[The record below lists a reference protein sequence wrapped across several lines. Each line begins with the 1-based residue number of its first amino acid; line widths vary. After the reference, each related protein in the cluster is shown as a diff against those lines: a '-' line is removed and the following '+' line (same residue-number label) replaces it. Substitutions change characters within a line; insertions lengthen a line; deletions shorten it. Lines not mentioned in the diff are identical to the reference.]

1 MAYKRVKKDKKP
13 FIFTVVGLSLLIL
26 ISSQSETLSQTGSNL
41 ANTIL
46 RPIEKVTY
54 SISSAMIEQL
64 ERTIGSKETRE
75 QVLKLEADNRSL
87 VMENARLLAT
97 INREEFLKDEA
108 IATKGTENKYIKAK
122 LINTDVNSMTTHF
135 TIDKGAVD
143 GIEKN
148 DIILQAIGDSKF
160 YTGLVG
166 KVTEVYKTTA
176 RVETINSNEN
186 DVSFVNANSG
196 DYGVIDIFN
205 KNTIQGFMID
215 LESKIN
221 EKDILLTSGLGG
233 IYPYGIYIGRVA
245 TVTMSEDSLRK
256 NITIKS
262 PVDFTH
268 LYRVLVLKHDATYSI
283 DKKPVTKEKKQRR
296 GKFMNKFKS
305 FLILLISFILQTSI
319 FAKIDILG
327 ANINILIPATI
338 ALSQILPNKTGRIG
352 GLVVGLFEDFLFSS
366 LVGVR
371 ALSYYLI
378 GVVSSGEFIKVS
390 KDKQTGLIVCLIASV
405 FNFLLVNGIYYILER
420 V

>member
-1 MAYKRVKKDKKP
+1 MAYRRVKKDKKP

-26 ISSQSETLSQTGSNL
+26 ISSQTEALSKTGSNL
-41 ANTIL
+41 ASTVL
-46 RPIEKVTY
+46 KPIEKVTY
-54 SISSAMIEQL
+54 SISSAIIEQT

-87 VMENARLLAT
+87 VLENARLLAT
-97 INREEFLKDEA
+97 INREDFLKQEA
-108 IATKGTENKYIKAK
+108 EATNGSENKYIKAK

-135 TIDKGAVD
+135 SIDKGEVD

-148 DIILQAIGDSKF
+148 DIILQAVGDSKF

-196 DYGVIDIFN
+196 DYGVIDLFN
-205 KNTIQGFMID
+205 KNTIQGYMID

-233 IYPYGIYIGRVA
+233 IYPYGIYIGRVS

-262 PVDFTH
+262 PVDFSH
-268 LYRVLVLKHDATYSI
+268 LYRVLVLKHDSTYSP
-283 DKKPVTKEKKQRR
+283 DQKPVTKEKRQR
-296 GKFMNKFKS
+296 
-305 FLILLISFILQTSI
+305 
-319 FAKIDILG
+319 
-327 ANINILIPATI
+327 
-338 ALSQILPNKTGRIG
+338 
-352 GLVVGLFEDFLFSS
+352 E
-366 LVGVR
+366 
-371 ALSYYLI
+371 
-378 GVVSSGEFIKVS
+378 GEIH
-390 KDKQTGLIVCLIASV
+390 
-405 FNFLLVNGIYYILER
+405 E
-420 V
+420 

>member
-13 FIFTVVGLSLLIL
+13 FIFTVVGLILLIL
-26 ISSQSETLSQTGSNL
+26 ISSQTEALSKTGSNL
-41 ANTIL
+41 ASSVL
-46 RPIEKVTY
+46 KPIEKVTY
-54 SISSAMIEQL
+54 SISSAIIEQT

-87 VMENARLLAT
+87 VLENARLLAT
-97 INREEFLKDEA
+97 INREDFLKQEA
-108 IATKGTENKYIKAK
+108 AATNGSDNKYIKAK

-135 TIDKGAVD
+135 SIDKGEVD

-148 DIILQAIGDSKF
+148 DIILQAVGDSKF

-196 DYGVIDIFN
+196 DYGVIDLFN
-205 KNTIQGFMID
+205 KNTIQGYMID

-233 IYPYGIYIGRVA
+233 IYPYGIYIGRVS

-262 PVDFTH
+262 PVDFSH
-268 LYRVLVLKHDATYSI
+268 LYRVLVLKHDSTYSP
-283 DKKPVTKEKKQRR
+283 DQKPVTKEKRQR
-296 GKFMNKFKS
+296 
-305 FLILLISFILQTSI
+305 
-319 FAKIDILG
+319 
-327 ANINILIPATI
+327 
-338 ALSQILPNKTGRIG
+338 
-352 GLVVGLFEDFLFSS
+352 E
-366 LVGVR
+366 
-371 ALSYYLI
+371 
-378 GVVSSGEFIKVS
+378 GEIH
-390 KDKQTGLIVCLIASV
+390 
-405 FNFLLVNGIYYILER
+405 E
-420 V
+420 

>member
-26 ISSQSETLSQTGSNL
+26 ISSQTEALSKTGSNL
-41 ANTIL
+41 ASSVL

-54 SISSAMIEQL
+54 SISSAIIEQT

-87 VMENARLLAT
+87 VLENARLLAT
-97 INREEFLKDEA
+97 INREDFLKQEA
-108 IATKGTENKYIKAK
+108 EATNGSENKYIKAK

-135 TIDKGAVD
+135 SIDKGEVD

-148 DIILQAIGDSKF
+148 DIILQAVGDSKF

-196 DYGVIDIFN
+196 DYGVIDLFN
-205 KNTIQGFMID
+205 KNTIQGYMID

-233 IYPYGIYIGRVA
+233 IYPYGIYIGRVS

-262 PVDFTH
+262 PVDFSH
-268 LYRVLVLKHDATYSI
+268 LYRVLVLKHDSTYSP
-283 DKKPVTKEKKQRR
+283 DQKPVTKEKRQR
-296 GKFMNKFKS
+296 
-305 FLILLISFILQTSI
+305 
-319 FAKIDILG
+319 
-327 ANINILIPATI
+327 
-338 ALSQILPNKTGRIG
+338 
-352 GLVVGLFEDFLFSS
+352 E
-366 LVGVR
+366 
-371 ALSYYLI
+371 
-378 GVVSSGEFIKVS
+378 GEIH
-390 KDKQTGLIVCLIASV
+390 
-405 FNFLLVNGIYYILER
+405 E
-420 V
+420 

>member
-13 FIFTVVGLSLLIL
+13 FILTVVGLSLLIL
-26 ISSQSETLSQTGSNL
+26 ISSQTEGLSKTGSNL
-41 ANTIL
+41 ANSIFK
-46 RPIEKVTY
+46 PIEGMTY
-54 SISSAMIEQL
+54 SISSAIIEQI

-97 INREEFLKDEA
+97 INREEFLKEEA
-108 IATKGTENKYIKAK
+108 QATKGTDNKYIKAK

-135 TIDKGAVD
+135 NIDKGAVD

-148 DIILQAIGDSKF
+148 DIILQAVGDSKF

-166 KVTEVYKTTA
+166 KVTEVYQTTA
-176 RVETINSNEN
+176 RVETINSNKN

-205 KNTIQGFMID
+205 KNTIQGYMID

-233 IYPYGIYIGRVA
+233 IYPYGIYIGRVS

-262 PVDFTH
+262 PVDFSH
-268 LYRVLVLKHDATYSI
+268 LYRVLVLKHDSTYTI
-283 DKKPVTKEKKQRR
+283 DDRPVTKEKKQ
-296 GKFMNKFKS
+296 K
-305 FLILLISFILQTSI
+305 
-319 FAKIDILG
+319 
-327 ANINILIPATI
+327 
-338 ALSQILPNKTGRIG
+338 
-352 GLVVGLFEDFLFSS
+352 E
-366 LVGVR
+366 
-371 ALSYYLI
+371 
-378 GVVSSGEFIKVS
+378 GE
-390 KDKQTGLIVCLIASV
+390 
-405 FNFLLVNGIYYILER
+405 IYE
-420 V
+420 

>member
-13 FIFTVVGLSLLIL
+13 FIFTVVALSLLIL
-26 ISSQSETLSQTGSNL
+26 ISSQSETISQTGSNL

-97 INREEFLKDEA
+97 INREEFLKEEA
-108 IATKGTENKYIKAK
+108 LATKGTENEYIKAK
-122 LINTDVNSMTTHF
+122 LVNTDVNSMTTHF
-135 TIDKGAVD
+135 TIDKGQVD

-148 DIILQAIGDSKF
+148 DIILQAVGDSKF

-176 RVETINSNEN
+176 RVETINSNVN

-205 KNTIQGFMID
+205 KNTIQGYMID

-262 PVDFTH
+262 PVDFSH
-268 LYRVLVLKHDATYSI
+268 LYRVLVLKHDGTYSP
-283 DKKPVTKEKKQRR
+283 DKKPVTKEKKQ
-296 GKFMNKFKS
+296 
-305 FLILLISFILQTSI
+305 
-319 FAKIDILG
+319 
-327 ANINILIPATI
+327 
-338 ALSQILPNKTGRIG
+338 
-352 GLVVGLFEDFLFSS
+352 EE
-366 LVGVR
+366 
-371 ALSYYLI
+371 
-378 GVVSSGEFIKVS
+378 GE
-390 KDKQTGLIVCLIASV
+390 
-405 FNFLLVNGIYYILER
+405 IYE
-420 V
+420 

>member
-26 ISSQSETLSQTGSNL
+26 ISSQTEALSKTGSNL
-41 ANTIL
+41 ASTVL
-46 RPIEKVTY
+46 KPIEKVTY
-54 SISSAMIEQL
+54 SISSAIIEQT

-87 VMENARLLAT
+87 VLENARLLAT
-97 INREEFLKDEA
+97 INREDFLKQEA
-108 IATKGTENKYIKAK
+108 AATNGSDNKYIKAK

-135 TIDKGAVD
+135 SIDKGEVD

-148 DIILQAIGDSKF
+148 DIILQAVGDSKF

-196 DYGVIDIFN
+196 DYGVIDLFN
-205 KNTIQGFMID
+205 KNTIQGYMID

-233 IYPYGIYIGRVA
+233 IYPYGIYIGRVS

-262 PVDFTH
+262 PVDFSH
-268 LYRVLVLKHDATYSI
+268 LYRVLVLKHDSTYSP
-283 DKKPVTKEKKQRR
+283 DQKPVTKEKRQR
-296 GKFMNKFKS
+296 
-305 FLILLISFILQTSI
+305 
-319 FAKIDILG
+319 
-327 ANINILIPATI
+327 
-338 ALSQILPNKTGRIG
+338 
-352 GLVVGLFEDFLFSS
+352 E
-366 LVGVR
+366 
-371 ALSYYLI
+371 
-378 GVVSSGEFIKVS
+378 GEIH
-390 KDKQTGLIVCLIASV
+390 
-405 FNFLLVNGIYYILER
+405 E
-420 V
+420 

>member
-26 ISSQSETLSQTGSNL
+26 ISSQTEALSKTGSNL
-41 ANTIL
+41 ASSVL

-54 SISSAMIEQL
+54 SISSAIIEQT

-87 VMENARLLAT
+87 VLENARLLAT
-97 INREEFLKDEA
+97 INREDFLKQEA
-108 IATKGTENKYIKAK
+108 EATNGSENKYIKAK

-135 TIDKGAVD
+135 SIDKGEVD

-148 DIILQAIGDSKF
+148 DIILQAVGDSKF

-196 DYGVIDIFN
+196 DYGVIDLFN
-205 KNTIQGFMID
+205 KSTIQGYMID

-233 IYPYGIYIGRVA
+233 IYPYGIYIGRVS

-262 PVDFTH
+262 PVDFSH
-268 LYRVLVLKHDATYSI
+268 LYRVLVLKHDSTYSP
-283 DKKPVTKEKKQRR
+283 DQKPVTKEKRQR
-296 GKFMNKFKS
+296 
-305 FLILLISFILQTSI
+305 
-319 FAKIDILG
+319 
-327 ANINILIPATI
+327 
-338 ALSQILPNKTGRIG
+338 
-352 GLVVGLFEDFLFSS
+352 E
-366 LVGVR
+366 
-371 ALSYYLI
+371 
-378 GVVSSGEFIKVS
+378 GEIH
-390 KDKQTGLIVCLIASV
+390 
-405 FNFLLVNGIYYILER
+405 E
-420 V
+420 

>member
-26 ISSQSETLSQTGSNL
+26 ISSQTEALSKTGSNL
-41 ANTIL
+41 ASTVL
-46 RPIEKVTY
+46 KPIEKVTY
-54 SISSAMIEQL
+54 SISSAIIEQT

-87 VMENARLLAT
+87 VLENARLLAT
-97 INREEFLKDEA
+97 INREDFLKQEA
-108 IATKGTENKYIKAK
+108 AATNGSDNKYIKAK

-135 TIDKGAVD
+135 SIDKGEVD

-148 DIILQAIGDSKF
+148 DIILQAVGDSKF

-196 DYGVIDIFN
+196 DYGVIDLFN
-205 KNTIQGFMID
+205 KNTIQGYMID

-233 IYPYGIYIGRVA
+233 IYPYGIYIGRVS

-262 PVDFTH
+262 PVDFSH
-268 LYRVLVLKHDATYSI
+268 LYRVLVLKHDATYSP
-283 DKKPVTKEKKQRR
+283 DQKPVTKEKRQR
-296 GKFMNKFKS
+296 
-305 FLILLISFILQTSI
+305 
-319 FAKIDILG
+319 
-327 ANINILIPATI
+327 
-338 ALSQILPNKTGRIG
+338 
-352 GLVVGLFEDFLFSS
+352 E
-366 LVGVR
+366 
-371 ALSYYLI
+371 
-378 GVVSSGEFIKVS
+378 GEIH
-390 KDKQTGLIVCLIASV
+390 
-405 FNFLLVNGIYYILER
+405 E
-420 V
+420 

>member
-26 ISSQSETLSQTGSNL
+26 ISSQTEALSKTGSNL
-41 ANTIL
+41 ASTVL
-46 RPIEKVTY
+46 KPIEKVTY
-54 SISSAMIEQL
+54 SISSAIIEQT

-87 VMENARLLAT
+87 VLENARLLAT
-97 INREEFLKDEA
+97 INREDFLKQEA
-108 IATKGTENKYIKAK
+108 AATNGSDNKYIKAK

-135 TIDKGAVD
+135 SIDKGEVD

-148 DIILQAIGDSKF
+148 DIILQAVGDSKF

-205 KNTIQGFMID
+205 KNTIQGYMID

-233 IYPYGIYIGRVA
+233 IYPYGIYIGRVS

-262 PVDFTH
+262 PVDFSH
-268 LYRVLVLKHDATYSI
+268 LYRVLVLKHDSTYSP
-283 DKKPVTKEKKQRR
+283 DQKPVTKEKRQR
-296 GKFMNKFKS
+296 
-305 FLILLISFILQTSI
+305 
-319 FAKIDILG
+319 
-327 ANINILIPATI
+327 
-338 ALSQILPNKTGRIG
+338 
-352 GLVVGLFEDFLFSS
+352 E
-366 LVGVR
+366 
-371 ALSYYLI
+371 
-378 GVVSSGEFIKVS
+378 GEIH
-390 KDKQTGLIVCLIASV
+390 
-405 FNFLLVNGIYYILER
+405 E
-420 V
+420 

>member
-13 FIFTVVGLSLLIL
+13 FILTVVGLSLLIL
-26 ISSQSETLSQTGSNL
+26 ISSQTEGLSKTGSNL
-41 ANTIL
+41 ANSIFK
-46 RPIEKVTY
+46 PIEGVTY
-54 SISSAMIEQL
+54 SISSAIIEQI

-97 INREEFLKDEA
+97 INREEFLKEEA
-108 IATKGTENKYIKAK
+108 QATKGTDNKYIKAK

-135 TIDKGAVD
+135 NIDKGAVD

-148 DIILQAIGDSKF
+148 DIILQAVGDSKF

-166 KVTEVYKTTA
+166 KVTEVYQTTA

-205 KNTIQGFMID
+205 KNTIQGYMID

-233 IYPYGIYIGRVA
+233 IYPYGIYIGRVS

-262 PVDFTH
+262 PVDFSH
-268 LYRVLVLKHDATYSI
+268 LYRVLVLKHDSTYTI
-283 DKKPVTKEKKQRR
+283 DDKPVTKEKKQ
-296 GKFMNKFKS
+296 K
-305 FLILLISFILQTSI
+305 
-319 FAKIDILG
+319 
-327 ANINILIPATI
+327 
-338 ALSQILPNKTGRIG
+338 
-352 GLVVGLFEDFLFSS
+352 E
-366 LVGVR
+366 
-371 ALSYYLI
+371 
-378 GVVSSGEFIKVS
+378 GE
-390 KDKQTGLIVCLIASV
+390 
-405 FNFLLVNGIYYILER
+405 IYE
-420 V
+420 

>member
-26 ISSQSETLSQTGSNL
+26 ISSQTEALSKTGSNL
-41 ANTIL
+41 ASSIL

-54 SISSAMIEQL
+54 SISSAIIEQT

-87 VMENARLLAT
+87 VLENARLLAT
-97 INREEFLKDEA
+97 INREDFLKQEA
-108 IATKGTENKYIKAK
+108 EATNGSDNKYIKAK

-135 TIDKGAVD
+135 SIDKGEVD

-148 DIILQAIGDSKF
+148 DIILQAVGDSKF

-196 DYGVIDIFN
+196 DYGVIDLFN
-205 KNTIQGFMID
+205 KNTIQGYMID

-233 IYPYGIYIGRVA
+233 IYPYGIYIGRVS

-262 PVDFTH
+262 PVDFSH
-268 LYRVLVLKHDATYSI
+268 LYRVLVLKHDSTYSP
-283 DKKPVTKEKKQRR
+283 DQKPVTKEKRQR
-296 GKFMNKFKS
+296 
-305 FLILLISFILQTSI
+305 
-319 FAKIDILG
+319 
-327 ANINILIPATI
+327 
-338 ALSQILPNKTGRIG
+338 
-352 GLVVGLFEDFLFSS
+352 E
-366 LVGVR
+366 
-371 ALSYYLI
+371 
-378 GVVSSGEFIKVS
+378 GEIH
-390 KDKQTGLIVCLIASV
+390 
-405 FNFLLVNGIYYILER
+405 E
-420 V
+420 

>member
-26 ISSQSETLSQTGSNL
+26 ISSQSEALSKTGSNL
-41 ANTIL
+41 ASSVL
-46 RPIEKVTY
+46 KPIEKVTY
-54 SISSAMIEQL
+54 SISSAIIEQT

-87 VMENARLLAT
+87 VLENARLLAT
-97 INREEFLKDEA
+97 INREDFLKQEA
-108 IATKGTENKYIKAK
+108 AATNGSDNKYIKAK

-135 TIDKGAVD
+135 SIDKGEVD

-148 DIILQAIGDSKF
+148 DIILQAVGDSKF

-196 DYGVIDIFN
+196 DYGVIDLFN
-205 KNTIQGFMID
+205 KNTIQGYMID

-233 IYPYGIYIGRVA
+233 IYPYGIYIGRVS

-262 PVDFTH
+262 PVDFSH
-268 LYRVLVLKHDATYSI
+268 LYRVLVLKHDSTYSP
-283 DKKPVTKEKKQRR
+283 DQKPVTKEKRQR
-296 GKFMNKFKS
+296 
-305 FLILLISFILQTSI
+305 
-319 FAKIDILG
+319 
-327 ANINILIPATI
+327 
-338 ALSQILPNKTGRIG
+338 
-352 GLVVGLFEDFLFSS
+352 E
-366 LVGVR
+366 
-371 ALSYYLI
+371 
-378 GVVSSGEFIKVS
+378 GEIH
-390 KDKQTGLIVCLIASV
+390 
-405 FNFLLVNGIYYILER
+405 E
-420 V
+420 

>member
-26 ISSQSETLSQTGSNL
+26 ISSQTEALSKTGSNL
-41 ANTIL
+41 ASSVL
-46 RPIEKVTY
+46 KPIDKVTY
-54 SISSAMIEQL
+54 SISSAIIEQT

-87 VMENARLLAT
+87 VLENARLLAT
-97 INREEFLKDEA
+97 INREDFLKQEA
-108 IATKGTENKYIKAK
+108 AATNGSDNKYIKAK

-135 TIDKGAVD
+135 SIDKGEVD

-148 DIILQAIGDSKF
+148 DIILQAVGDSKF

-196 DYGVIDIFN
+196 DYGVIDLFN
-205 KNTIQGFMID
+205 KNTIQGYMID

-233 IYPYGIYIGRVA
+233 IYPYGIYIGRVS

-262 PVDFTH
+262 PVDFSH
-268 LYRVLVLKHDATYSI
+268 LYRVLVLKHDSTYSP
-283 DKKPVTKEKKQRR
+283 DQKPVTKEKRQR
-296 GKFMNKFKS
+296 
-305 FLILLISFILQTSI
+305 
-319 FAKIDILG
+319 
-327 ANINILIPATI
+327 
-338 ALSQILPNKTGRIG
+338 
-352 GLVVGLFEDFLFSS
+352 E
-366 LVGVR
+366 
-371 ALSYYLI
+371 
-378 GVVSSGEFIKVS
+378 GEIH
-390 KDKQTGLIVCLIASV
+390 
-405 FNFLLVNGIYYILER
+405 E
-420 V
+420 

>member
-13 FIFTVVGLSLLIL
+13 FILTVVGLSILIL
-26 ISSQSETLSQTGSNL
+26 ISSQTEGLSKTGSNL
-41 ANTIL
+41 ANSIFK
-46 RPIEKVTY
+46 PIEGVTY
-54 SISSAMIEQL
+54 SISSAIIEQI

-97 INREEFLKDEA
+97 INREEFLKEEA
-108 IATKGTENKYIKAK
+108 QATKGSDNKYIKAK

-135 TIDKGAVD
+135 NIDKGAVD

-148 DIILQAIGDSKF
+148 DIILQAVGDSKF

-166 KVTEVYKTTA
+166 KVTEVYQTTA

-205 KNTIQGFMID
+205 KNTIQGYMID

-233 IYPYGIYIGRVA
+233 IYPYGIYIGRVS

-262 PVDFTH
+262 PVDFSH
-268 LYRVLVLKHDATYSI
+268 LYRVLVLKHDSTYTI
-283 DKKPVTKEKKQRR
+283 DDRPVTKEKKQ
-296 GKFMNKFKS
+296 K
-305 FLILLISFILQTSI
+305 
-319 FAKIDILG
+319 
-327 ANINILIPATI
+327 
-338 ALSQILPNKTGRIG
+338 
-352 GLVVGLFEDFLFSS
+352 E
-366 LVGVR
+366 
-371 ALSYYLI
+371 
-378 GVVSSGEFIKVS
+378 GE
-390 KDKQTGLIVCLIASV
+390 
-405 FNFLLVNGIYYILER
+405 IYE
-420 V
+420 

>member
-26 ISSQSETLSQTGSNL
+26 ISSQSETISQTGSNL

-54 SISSAMIEQL
+54 SISSAMIEQV

-108 IATKGTENKYIKAK
+108 AATKGTENKYIKAK

-148 DIILQAIGDSKF
+148 DIILQAVGDSKF

-196 DYGVIDIFN
+196 DYGVIDVFN

-262 PVDFTH
+262 PVDFSH

-283 DKKPVTKEKKQRR
+283 DKKSVTKEKKQ
-296 GKFMNKFKS
+296 
-305 FLILLISFILQTSI
+305 
-319 FAKIDILG
+319 
-327 ANINILIPATI
+327 
-338 ALSQILPNKTGRIG
+338 
-352 GLVVGLFEDFLFSS
+352 EE
-366 LVGVR
+366 
-371 ALSYYLI
+371 
-378 GVVSSGEFIKVS
+378 GE
-390 KDKQTGLIVCLIASV
+390 
-405 FNFLLVNGIYYILER
+405 IYE
-420 V
+420 

>member
-26 ISSQSETLSQTGSNL
+26 ISSQTEALSKTGSNL
-41 ANTIL
+41 ASSVL
-46 RPIEKVTY
+46 KPIEKVTY
-54 SISSAMIEQL
+54 SISSAIIEQT

-87 VMENARLLAT
+87 VLENARLLAT
-97 INREEFLKDEA
+97 INREDFLKQEA
-108 IATKGTENKYIKAK
+108 EATNGSDNKYIKAK

-135 TIDKGAVD
+135 SIDKGEVD

-148 DIILQAIGDSKF
+148 DIILQAVGDSKF

-196 DYGVIDIFN
+196 DYGVIDLFN
-205 KNTIQGFMID
+205 KNTIQGYMID

-233 IYPYGIYIGRVA
+233 IYPYGIYIGRVS

-262 PVDFTH
+262 PVDFSH
-268 LYRVLVLKHDATYSI
+268 LYRVLVLKHDSTYSP
-283 DKKPVTKEKKQRR
+283 DQKPVTKEKRQR
-296 GKFMNKFKS
+296 
-305 FLILLISFILQTSI
+305 
-319 FAKIDILG
+319 
-327 ANINILIPATI
+327 
-338 ALSQILPNKTGRIG
+338 
-352 GLVVGLFEDFLFSS
+352 E
-366 LVGVR
+366 
-371 ALSYYLI
+371 
-378 GVVSSGEFIKVS
+378 GEIH
-390 KDKQTGLIVCLIASV
+390 
-405 FNFLLVNGIYYILER
+405 E
-420 V
+420 

>member
-26 ISSQSETLSQTGSNL
+26 ISSQTEALSKTGSNL
-41 ANTIL
+41 ASSVL
-46 RPIEKVTY
+46 KPIDKVTY
-54 SISSAMIEQL
+54 SISSAIIEQT

-87 VMENARLLAT
+87 VLENARLLAT
-97 INREEFLKDEA
+97 INREDFLKQEA
-108 IATKGTENKYIKAK
+108 AATNGSDNKYIKAK

-135 TIDKGAVD
+135 SIDKGEVD

-148 DIILQAIGDSKF
+148 DIILQAVGDSKF

-166 KVTEVYKTTA
+166 KVTEVYKTTS

-196 DYGVIDIFN
+196 DYGVIDLFN
-205 KNTIQGFMID
+205 KNTIQGYMID

-233 IYPYGIYIGRVA
+233 IYPYGIYIGRVS

-262 PVDFTH
+262 PVDFSH
-268 LYRVLVLKHDATYSI
+268 LYRVLVLKHDSTYSP
-283 DKKPVTKEKKQRR
+283 DQKPVTKEKRQR
-296 GKFMNKFKS
+296 
-305 FLILLISFILQTSI
+305 
-319 FAKIDILG
+319 
-327 ANINILIPATI
+327 
-338 ALSQILPNKTGRIG
+338 
-352 GLVVGLFEDFLFSS
+352 E
-366 LVGVR
+366 
-371 ALSYYLI
+371 
-378 GVVSSGEFIKVS
+378 GEIH
-390 KDKQTGLIVCLIASV
+390 
-405 FNFLLVNGIYYILER
+405 E
-420 V
+420 

>member
-26 ISSQSETLSQTGSNL
+26 ISSQTEALSKTGSNL
-41 ANTIL
+41 ASSVL

-54 SISSAMIEQL
+54 SISSAIIEQT

-87 VMENARLLAT
+87 VLENARLLAT
-97 INREEFLKDEA
+97 INREDFLKQEA
-108 IATKGTENKYIKAK
+108 EATNGSENKYIKAK

-135 TIDKGAVD
+135 SIDKGEVD

-148 DIILQAIGDSKF
+148 DIILQAVGDSKF
-160 YTGLVG
+160 NTGLVG

-196 DYGVIDIFN
+196 DYGVIDLFN
-205 KNTIQGFMID
+205 KNTIQGYMID

-233 IYPYGIYIGRVA
+233 IYPYGIYIGRVS

-262 PVDFTH
+262 PVDFSH
-268 LYRVLVLKHDATYSI
+268 LYRVLVLKHDSTYSP
-283 DKKPVTKEKKQRR
+283 DQKPVTKEKRQR
-296 GKFMNKFKS
+296 
-305 FLILLISFILQTSI
+305 
-319 FAKIDILG
+319 
-327 ANINILIPATI
+327 
-338 ALSQILPNKTGRIG
+338 
-352 GLVVGLFEDFLFSS
+352 E
-366 LVGVR
+366 
-371 ALSYYLI
+371 
-378 GVVSSGEFIKVS
+378 GEIH
-390 KDKQTGLIVCLIASV
+390 
-405 FNFLLVNGIYYILER
+405 E
-420 V
+420 